1 MPLMADKMDG
11 ISTEIYFVIRGYLQ
25 IKSYRYLEEELS
37 LGKRK
42 KWGRKRVK
50 HTKIFAYKSSIIIEH
65 SLSKSDNFSR

>member
-1 MPLMADKMDG
+1 MADKMDG

-42 KWGRKRVK
+42 K
-50 HTKIFAYKSSIIIEH
+50 
-65 SLSKSDNFSR
+65 